1 MIPCFFAGVL
11 SAILRTLNEDI
22 DMAEGT
28 EKTFDVIF
36 EGVGR
41 SSGKMR
47 NDISV
52 EWPMMKERFELA
64 TDEGP
69 FHGGDGTAPP
79 PLALFTAALTGCLMT
94 QIRAFAKR
102 LDIPVRNVEVRAR
115 LHWNGRQAGDDPY
128 VTAPVAFDLDV
139 DIDSDASAADLE
151 NLLNCARKGCFIEQ
165 TLAQGLI
172 VGHRL
177 KVGEEW
183 RPV

>member
-1 MIPCFFAGVL
+1 
-11 SAILRTLNEDI
+11 
-22 DMAEGT
+22 MAEAT
-28 EKTFDVIF
+28 KTFDVIF
-36 EGVGR
+36 EGKGTAT
-41 SSGKMR
+41 GKMR

-102 LDIPVRNVEVRAR
+102 LKIDIRGVEVGAR
-115 LHWNGRQAGDDPY
+115 LHWKGEQVGNDPY
-128 VTAPVAFDLDV
+128 VTDPVAFGLDV
-139 DIDSDASAADLE
+139 DIDSDATPDQLHE
-151 NLLNCARKGCFIEQ
+151 LLNAAKKGCFIEQ
-165 TLAQGLI
+165 SLATGVI

-177 KVGEEW
+177 KLGNEW
-183 RPV
+183 VDA

>member
-1 MIPCFFAGVL
+1 
-11 SAILRTLNEDI
+11 
-22 DMAEGT
+22 MAETG
-28 EKTFDVIF
+28 KKRFDVVF
-36 EGVGR
+36 EGHGR

-94 QIRAFAKR
+94 QIRAFARR
-102 LDIPVRNVEVRAR
+102 LHIDIRNVEVKAR
-115 LHWNGRQAGDDPY
+115 LHWFGEQLENDPY
-128 VTAPVAFDLDV
+128 ETAPVSFDLDV
-139 DIDSDASAADLE
+139 DIDSDATPQELE
-151 NLLNCARKGCFIEQ
+151 KLLNCAKKGCFIEQ
-165 TLAQGLI
+165 TLAKGLI

-177 KVGEEW
+177 KIDGQWHKV
-183 RPV
+183 

>member
-1 MIPCFFAGVL
+1 MP
-11 SAILRTLNEDI
+11 R
-22 DMAEGT
+22 
-28 EKTFDVIF
+28 TFDVIF

-94 QIRAFAKR
+94 QLRAFSKR
-102 LDIPVRNVEVRAR
+102 LGIPISDVEVRAR
-115 LHWNGRQAGDDPY
+115 LHWQGEQEGDQPY
-128 VTAPVAFDLDV
+128 VTNPVGFSLDV
-139 DIDSDASAADLE
+139 DLDTEASPEDQHRLLAA
-151 NLLNCARKGCFIEQ
+151 AKKGCFIEQ
-165 TLAQGLI
+165 TLARGLI
-172 VGHRL
+172 VDHRL
-177 KVGEEW
+177 KIGEDWQEA
-183 RPV
+183 

>member
-1 MIPCFFAGVL
+1 
-11 SAILRTLNEDI
+11 
-22 DMAEGT
+22 MAEK
-28 EKTFDVIF
+28 EFDVIF

-52 EWPMMKERFELA
+52 SWPMMKESFELA

-102 LDIPVRNVEVRAR
+102 LKIEINGVEVAAR
-115 LHWNGRQAGDDPY
+115 LHWKGTQEGNEPY
-128 VTAPVAFDLDV
+128 VTGPVGFHLDV
-139 DIDSDASAADLE
+139 DIDSPAGEADLLR
-151 NLLNCARKGCFIEQ
+151 LLEAAKKGCFLEQ
-165 TLAQGLI
+165 SLAQGVI

-177 KVGEEW
+177 RSGDNWIEA
-183 RPV
+183 

>member
-1 MIPCFFAGVL
+1 MTDEETK
-11 SAILRTLNEDI
+11 R
-22 DMAEGT
+22 
-28 EKTFDVIF
+28 FDVIF

-47 NDISV
+47 NDITV
-52 EWPMMKERFELA
+52 EWPMMKETFELA

-102 LDIPVRNVEVRAR
+102 LDVPIRNVEVRAR
-115 LHWNGRQAGDDPY
+115 MHWAGEQQGDEPY
-128 VTAPVAFDLDV
+128 ETAPVAFDLDV
-139 DIDSDASAADLE
+139 DIDSDARADQLE
-151 NLLNCARKGCFIEQ
+151 QLLNAAKKGCFIEQ
-165 TLAQGLI
+165 TLAKGLT

-177 KVGEEW
+177 KVGDDW
-183 RPV
+183 RVV

>member
-1 MIPCFFAGVL
+1 M
-11 SAILRTLNEDI
+11 SAD
-22 DMAEGT
+22 GT
-28 EKTFDVIF
+28 KTFEVIF
-36 EGVGR
+36 HGTGR

-52 EWPMMKERFELA
+52 EWPMMKESFELA

-102 LDIPVRNVEVRAR
+102 LKIDLRHVEVHAR
-115 LHWNGRQAGDDPY
+115 LHWKGEQRGNEPY
-128 VTAPVAFDLDV
+128 VTAPVGFDLDV
-139 DIDSDASAADLE
+139 DIDADATPERLRH
-151 NLLNCARKGCFIEQ
+151 LLDCAKKGCFIEQ
-165 TLAQGLI
+165 TLAQGLN

-177 KVGEEW
+177 KLDGEW
-183 RPV
+183 HQA

>member
-1 MIPCFFAGVL
+1 MTGADTKRFNIVF
-11 SAILRTLNEDI
+11 
-22 DMAEGT
+22 
-28 EKTFDVIF
+28 K
-36 EGVGR
+36 GVGR

-52 EWPMMKERFELA
+52 EWPSMKESFNLA

-102 LDIPVRNVEVRAR
+102 LDVHIRHVEVSTH
-115 LHWNGRQAGDDPY
+115 LHWEGEQSGDDPY

-139 DIDSDASAADLE
+139 DIDSDAAPDDLRRLLAA
-151 NLLNCARKGCFIEQ
+151 AKKGCFIEQ
-165 TLAQGLI
+165 TLAKGLT

-177 KVGEEW
+177 KIGEDWEDA
-183 RPV
+183 

>member
-1 MIPCFFAGVL
+1 MTKKRF
-11 SAILRTLNEDI
+11 DI
-22 DMAEGT
+22 
-28 EKTFDVIF
+28 IF

-52 EWPMMKERFELA
+52 EWPAMKESFELA

-79 PLALFTAALTGCLMT
+79 PLALFTAGLTGCLMT
-94 QIRAFAKR
+94 QIRAFSKR
-102 LDIPVRNVEVRAR
+102 LKIPIDGVEVRAR
-115 LHWNGRQAGDDPY
+115 LHWEGEHEEGEPY

-139 DIDSDASAADLE
+139 DIDSAADAEDLRRLLE
-151 NLLNCARKGCFIEQ
+151 AAKKGCFLEQ
-165 TLAQGLI
+165 TLARGLE

-177 KVGEEW
+177 KIGDSWEDA
-183 RPV
+183 